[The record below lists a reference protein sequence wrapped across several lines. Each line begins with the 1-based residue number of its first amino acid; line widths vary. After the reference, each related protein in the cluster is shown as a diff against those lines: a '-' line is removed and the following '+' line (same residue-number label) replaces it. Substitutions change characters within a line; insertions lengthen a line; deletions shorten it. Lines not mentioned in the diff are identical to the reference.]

1 MNQMQVALDREAIEG
16 FAAQRGFTDTLRA
29 LNVNQS
35 RQRLLELIRV
45 HDVLQREAPDLLGQT
60 GFGVAYGQFKGQ
72 PQAAMN
78 WVVSY
83 PSFGFWCRVAYE
95 LTERQA
101 HIKMPGMHIA
111 SHLRTFPRFLLS
123 AAWKAQSVL
132 ETPVAVDVHG
142 NLVFP
147 GWRLALILGNDFA
160 GRTVLCHVKRD
171 VLEVDLG
178 GHFTLT
184 IPQSALGD
192 AVLEAQLLAE
202 IKPKGVLARFP
213 RVAAGFIEINDSDD
227 DLRLPGRVRVEFQAL
242 DDVSTVEW
250 QEMLSE
256 AWETLLDTDAALAA
270 EVRATLRVVVPVVS
284 SNPRKHL
291 SATYSE
297 TWGVVH
303 MSYSH
308 HVAVILEALVHEYM
322 HNKLNTLLS
331 VDPLVVGPTNEA
343 IFYSPFRS
351 DPRPLLGILH
361 AIFAFHGVTRFW
373 EVFLRRPQ
381 PHADWAWIQRRAHEL
396 HYNVQIAI
404 NDLQG
409 VAQLT
414 PIGKTLLDTIAESL
428 SGVALPAVSPS
439 VFEELMQH
447 EAVQRQN
454 WEKLYGH
461 STATIG
467 EA

>member
-1 MNQMQVALDREAIEG
+1 MQVALDREAIEG

-45 HDVLQREAPDLLGQT
+45 HDALQREAPDLLDQT
-60 GFGVAYGQFKGQ
+60 GFGVAYRQFKGQ

-83 PSFGFWCRVAYE
+83 PAFGFWCRVAYE
-95 LTERQA
+95 LIERDA
-101 HIKMPGMHIA
+101 HIKMPGLHIA
-111 SHLRTFPRFLLS
+111 SHLRTFPRYLLS
-123 AAWKAQSVL
+123 AAWKSQSVL

-142 NLVFP
+142 NLVLP
-147 GWRLALILGNDFA
+147 GWRLALILGIDFA
-160 GRTVLCHVKRD
+160 GRTVLCRVKRD
-171 VLEVDLG
+171 VLEIDLRG
-178 GHFTLT
+178 QSTVT

-192 AVLEAQLLAE
+192 AVSEDRLLAE
-202 IKPKGVLARFP
+202 MKSKGVLVRFP
-213 RVAAGFIEINDSDD
+213 RVAAGFIEVNDSDD
-227 DLRLPGRVRVEFQAL
+227 DLRLPGRVKAEFQPL

-270 EVRATLRVVVPVVS
+270 EIRATLKVIVPVVS
-284 SNPRKHL
+284 SNPTKHL

-297 TWGVVH
+297 TWGTVH
-303 MSYSH
+303 MSYSRR
-308 HVAVILEALVHEYM
+308 VAVILEALVHEYM

-331 VDPLVVGPTNEA
+331 VDPVIVGPTNEA

-351 DPRPLLGILH
+351 DPRPLLGLLH
-361 AIFAFHGVTRFW
+361 GIFAFHGVTRFW

-381 PHADWAWIQRRAHEL
+381 AHADGAWVQRRALEL
-396 HYNVQIAI
+396 YCKVQIAI
-404 NDLQG
+404 NDLQS

-414 PIGKTLLDTIAESL
+414 PIGKTLLDTIAES
-428 SGVALPAVSPS
+428 SAGVALPAVSS
-439 VFEELMQH
+439 SAFEELKQH
-447 EAVQRQN
+447 EVVQREN
-454 WEKLYGH
+454 WEKLYGR